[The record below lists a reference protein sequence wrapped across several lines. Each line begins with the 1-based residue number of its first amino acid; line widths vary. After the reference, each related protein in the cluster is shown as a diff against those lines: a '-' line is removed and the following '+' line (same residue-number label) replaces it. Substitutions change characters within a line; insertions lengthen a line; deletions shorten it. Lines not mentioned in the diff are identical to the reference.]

1 MKMIYVSSAHQATN
15 TADRDSA
22 SSLYHGFQHRWRP
35 SGGRRE
41 SVCARPLQH
50 RCRLSP
56 ERRESVRSPGAV
68 AGGHTGRPLRHRP
81 RRPFLRV
88 GTGRRPSGT
97 QSQAGRGTRAA
108 RPSLPGAAESQ
119 LARPV
124 LPGPSAR
131 SISTLP
137 LRTTTRAG
145 QVRVAGELPRGA
157 AGCARGRRRRRRRAA
172 PRARDSDCNH
182 TNFTPA
188 LHCDPPLLPT
198 LSSSSSRVRYIAE
211 QLSAV

>member
-119 LARPV
+119 LAWPV
-124 LPGPSAR
+124 RPGPSVR

-137 LRTTTRAG
+137 LRSSECCRRSRQCRRASRSG
-145 QVRVAGELPRGA
+145 RVIDWTSYAGSR
-157 AGCARGRRRRRRRAA
+157 CADDDASWSSARRRRTSARCCRLRSRPPPPPPPRRAA
-172 PRARDSDCNH
+172 RQG
-182 TNFTPA
+182 
-188 LHCDPPLLPT
+188 L
-198 LSSSSSRVRYIAE
+198 
-211 QLSAV
+211 